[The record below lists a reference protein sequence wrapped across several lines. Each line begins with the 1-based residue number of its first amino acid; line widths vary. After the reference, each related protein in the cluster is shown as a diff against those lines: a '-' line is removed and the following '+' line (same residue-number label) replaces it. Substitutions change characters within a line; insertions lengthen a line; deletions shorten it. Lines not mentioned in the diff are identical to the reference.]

1 MKDSSNDPFAEL
13 DELLGEPILLR
24 HDDRERYR
32 ALQEKVE
39 RLLKPKDLFDALDAR
54 DFVNAVWDGAR
65 FQSQAAELLNT
76 QWRKALKELACRKS
90 GFVSEKA
97 AKSIEAY
104 LAAPQNVMTQNGM
117 TESRML
123 RESGLS
129 GAAVEAHSVLL
140 AKDNL
145 LVLDK
150 LVSSRNAT
158 RDHVLKAYRRRQAA
172 KEKRLA
178 AKEKR
183 IAAKAKR
190 KAAKALELADRANDN
205 RPSERMNQQKSDSAW
220 D

>member
-1 MKDSSNDPFAEL
+1 MKDSSSDPCAEL
-13 DELLGEPILLR
+13 DELFGEPILLR
-24 HDDRERYR
+24 HEDKDRYR
-32 ALQEKVE
+32 ALQKKVE
-39 RLLKPKDLFDALDAR
+39 RLMKPKDLFDALDAR

-65 FQSQAAELLNT
+65 FQSQAAELVNT
-76 QWRKALKELACRKS
+76 QWRKALKELANRKS
-90 GFVSEKA
+90 GFVSEIA

-104 LAAPQNVMTQNGM
+104 LAAPRGMTQNGM

-123 RESGLS
+123 RETGLS
-129 GAAVEAHSVLL
+129 GTAVEARSVLL
-140 AKDNL
+140 AADDL

-150 LVSSRNAT
+150 LVSNRNST
-158 RDHVLKAYRRRQAA
+158 RDALLKAYRRAQAA

-183 IAAKAKR
+183 LAAKARR
-190 KAAKALELADRANDN
+190 KAAKALQPADRANDN